1 MAISRLLYAQ
11 QTCLISCG
19 GYLKNNSGTYSWQEN
34 DSDPAKVKNAN
45 GNSTNNSSKG
55 FQETRNWLLPVQSFS
70 ADETIPNEDV
80 LVMGNKGGV
89 ARVQK
94 DVASGKCTVKA
105 YLAEYM
111 SFVDGGSTRDA
122 GVYQWLQHE
131 LSGTGTENNA
141 GNRALAGYVDAGS
154 NTAYVNVDTAG
165 AAPDTPAAGNFSD
178 LQQVDASTGPYP
190 GITSQG
196 YLAGE
201 AWIQNGYDSVAKQG
215 LLEQLIWESIG
226 GFESLVQIFQPSST
240 NALGMDGVSFI
251 GILSSISI
259 DASKGAYP
267 TIDLSWE
274 GLGEMAFINLG
285 STDLDADGAGAD
297 TAEELTHSQ
306 NAGDLYVK
314 SCRPHVSSDVLV
326 WGRDQWAG
334 SATGFQN
341 DKLALLAGNA
351 YNYYSE
357 EDIIDETV
365 AYGSLIAAGSQAGR
379 ANDNRY
385 GAPMETSSTHQ
396 SAGYLQGST
405 DVMSSAKMSFEL
417 PTETLSGLGQVIEG
431 NTFTVR
437 DGNRV
442 FSKPPYKSS
451 LSLDGQGL
459 RAAGEEVS
467 TGSIITRR
475 VLPNE
480 IQIGQL
486 HCVIDPAGAATAS
499 RSFSQ
504 NVGDVGATY
513 SVAVEGTNASFYASY
528 QGVNAATA
536 LSDRDV
542 AAS

>member
-141 GNRALAGYVDAGS
+141 GNRALAGYVDAGG
-154 NTAYVNVDTAG
+154 NTAYLDVETSG
-165 AAPDTPAAGNFSD
+165 TAPDTPDTGTFAD